1 MAVAME
7 TLKAELAAL
16 TELERADLAHFL
28 LNSSDDTTAD
38 DADVNVDVEEAW
50 ATELARR
57 ADDIQRGIAVGK
69 PANQVFA
76 ELREKH
82 S

>member
-16 TELERADLAHFL
+16 TERERADLAYFL
-28 LNSSDDTTAD
+28 LTSLHDTTAD
-38 DADVNVDVEEAW
+38 ADVEVDEAW
-50 ATELARR
+50 TAELARR
-57 ADDIQRGIAVGK
+57 ADDIQRGAAVGK
-69 PANQVFA
+69 PADQVFA

>member
-7 TLKAELAAL
+7 QLKKELAGL
-16 TELERADLAHFL
+16 TERERADLAHFL
-28 LNSSDDTTAD
+28 LNSLDDGGAD
-38 DADVNVDVEEAW
+38 PDVEVAW
-50 ATELARR
+50 DAELARR
-57 ADDIQRGIAVGK
+57 GEEIQNGKAVGK

-76 ELREKH
+76 ELREKY

>member
-28 LNSSDDTTAD
+28 LTSLDGATAD
-38 DADVNVDVEEAW
+38 AADIDVEEAW

-57 ADDIQRGIAVGK
+57 AHDIQRGTAVGK
-69 PANQVFA
+69 PADQVFA
-76 ELREKH
+76 ELREKY